1 MGTSLFYINENYL
14 HAFFLRNIFGVT
26 FVSPSVSLQTAII
39 LCKIVLTAKIP
50 QNVCQANVH
59 GKFRMTFMKTK

>member
-1 MGTSLFYINENYL
+1 MHSFYEIYLFGE
-14 HAFFLRNIFGVT
+14 T
-26 FVSPSVSLQTAII
+26 FVSPPVSLQTAII

-59 GKFRMTFMKTK
+59 GSFVLFLWKLNKLS